1 MGFPM
6 RSEAGL
12 LDGFRAL
19 SEYECGRAQM
29 AIEWVARSQKPVVE
43 IGGRPS
49 EGCDFVTL
57 AADLNQCI
65 AHSGEAVSGFIIPDK
80 LAGYC
85 CYGFYRYPWAI
96 EALLDVWEIERAPE
110 GTRSLWRQG
119 LVFGYS
125 PEAIQTFISSA
136 SCERE
141 STLHSRRY
149 IEIFRL
155 YKVEIYGPLAS
166 LAQHHSSLSDRC
178 QRLR

>member
-1 MGFPM
+1 MVSSFVV
-6 RSEAGL
+6 L
-12 LDGFRAL
+12 T
-19 SEYECGRAQM
+19 EYECGRAQM

-49 EGCDFVTL
+49 NDRELFAL

-65 AHSGEAVSGFIIPDK
+65 ARSGETVIGFIIPDK
-80 LAGYC
+80 LRDYC

-110 GTRSLWRQG
+110 DTRSLWRQG
-119 LVFGYS
+119 LLFGYS

-141 STLHSRRY
+141 SKSRSRRH
-149 IEIFRL
+149 IETFRL
-155 YKVEIYGPLAS
+155 CKVEIYGQLAL
-166 LAQHHSSLSDRC
+166 LAQRHNSLSDRC